1 MTLVTE
7 TRQIATVDGI
17 RAIEHKCPRHG
28 CGGML
33 EIGLRP
39 GCINA
44 EEQCP
49 RCKRTWWT
57 PNEPT
62 ATLELVKTLTDMR
75 HAEHEDPDG
84 PIVRLVLPEP
94 ESSVE

>member
-1 MTLVTE
+1 MITE
-7 TRQIATVDGI
+7 TRQIATVDEI
-17 RAIEHKCPRHG
+17 RAIELKCPKHG

-33 EIGLRP
+33 EIDLRP

-57 PNEPT
+57 PNEST
-62 ATLELVKTLTDMR
+62 TTLELVKTLTEMR
-75 HAEHEDPDG
+75 HAQQADPNG

-94 ESSVE
+94 EDRVE